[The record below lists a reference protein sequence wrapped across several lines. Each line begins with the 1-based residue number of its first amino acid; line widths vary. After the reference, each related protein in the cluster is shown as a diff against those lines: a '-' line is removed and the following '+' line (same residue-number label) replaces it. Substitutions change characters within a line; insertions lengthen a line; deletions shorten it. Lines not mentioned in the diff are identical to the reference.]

1 MRLIMTT
8 WLRSNARWSGLG
20 SIVHDLITL
29 IEHVQGSIAAIE
41 AEIAREQFCSN
52 PDNAA
57 NVIVLDDVTPRY
69 AKASAALNV
78 CRAGLSTAL
87 HVLADSKGSARAA
100 CAKAK
105 ALQG

>member
-29 IEHVQGSIAAIE
+29 IEHVQGSIAAIA

-52 PDNAA
+52 PEDAA
-57 NVIVLDDVTPRY
+57 NVIALDDVTPRY
-69 AKASAALNV
+69 AKASAVLNV
-78 CRAGLSTAL
+78 CRASLNTAL
-87 HVLADSKGSARAA
+87 HVLADSKGSARRSMH
-100 CAKAK
+100 K
-105 ALQG
+105 G

>member
-1 MRLIMTT
+1 MQIAADHDGLASTEGGIG
-8 WLRSNARWSGLG
+8 GLG

-78 CRAGLSTAL
+78 CRASLSTAL
-87 HVLADSKGSARAA
+87 HVLADSKGSARRSMR
-100 CAKAK
+100 
-105 ALQG
+105 QG

>member
-1 MRLIMTT
+1 MADHDGLASTEDGIG
-8 WLRSNARWSGLG
+8 GLG

-57 NVIVLDDVTPRY
+57 NVIVLDDVAPRY

-78 CRAGLSTAL
+78 CRASLRTAPRI
-87 HVLADSKGSARAA
+87 LADSKESARRSMR
-100 CAKAK
+100 
-105 ALQG
+105 QG

>member
-1 MRLIMTT
+1 MQ
-8 WLRSNARWSGLG
+8 NAADHDGLASTEGGIGGLG

-41 AEIAREQFCSN
+41 AETAREQFCSN

-69 AKASAALNV
+69 AKAGAALNV

-87 HVLADSKGSARAA
+87 HVLADSKGSARRSVR
-100 CAKAK
+100 
-105 ALQG
+105 QG